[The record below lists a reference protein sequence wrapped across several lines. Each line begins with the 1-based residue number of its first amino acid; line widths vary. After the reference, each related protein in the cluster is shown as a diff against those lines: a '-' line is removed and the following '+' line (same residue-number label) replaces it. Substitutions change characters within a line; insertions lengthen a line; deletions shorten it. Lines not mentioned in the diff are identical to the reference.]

1 MTANNSNEGANT
13 GPENKNGDE
22 SKEIKE
28 FVDKN
33 TPKSKK
39 ESTLYYFYTTG
50 CGFCKKAEPIVD
62 ELNKEGKYEILKL
75 DLAEK
80 DNQGL
85 NKELK
90 EKYKGQCGTPW
101 FIDAETGNQVCGFRE
116 KDVIEK
122 WASGEEIPAPPR
134 PKGPIPKPPFYGA
147 SKKEETTWKKEYEKW
162 LEENSHLPKTQTAD
176 EILSRPRPKS
186 DPPRPPAPNSNDE
199 QLNEWVKEY
208 DKWKDENTHLPNLQ
222 PGSVLVNRFKQQ
234 GQPGQPGQPGQLP
247 PGAPVGLNPD
257 QNARI
262 TRLEQKMDKLIK
274 HLGVK

>member
-122 WASGEEIPAPPR
+122 WASGEELR
-134 PKGPIPKPPFYGA
+134 M
-147 SKKEETTWKKEYEKW
+147 
-162 LEENSHLPKTQTAD
+162 
-176 EILSRPRPKS
+176 
-186 DPPRPPAPNSNDE
+186 
-199 QLNEWVKEY
+199 
-208 DKWKDENTHLPNLQ
+208 
-222 PGSVLVNRFKQQ
+222 RFFQDQ
-234 GQPGQPGQPGQLP
+234 
-247 PGAPVGLNPD
+247 D
-257 QNARI
+257 QNQI
-262 TRLEQKMDKLIK
+262 HLDHQLQIQMMNNLMSGLKSMINGKMKILIYQIYNQVVF
-274 HLGVK
+274 L